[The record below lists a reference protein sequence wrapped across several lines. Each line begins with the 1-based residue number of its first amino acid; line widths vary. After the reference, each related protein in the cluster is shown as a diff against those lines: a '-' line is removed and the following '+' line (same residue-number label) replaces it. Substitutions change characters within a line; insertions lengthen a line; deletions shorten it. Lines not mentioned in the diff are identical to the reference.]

1 MFVATLFKIIYL
13 FGLFS
18 TKVALH
24 YVLRNFLIF
33 TTNWIHDKN
42 GFFSSIVYKIEQPE
56 TKEHA
61 ELIFT
66 LIF

>member
-1 MFVATLFKIIYL
+1 MFVAAIFKIVYL

-33 TTNWIHDKN
+33 TTNWIHDNN
-42 GFFSSIVYKIEQPE
+42 GFFSSIVYKIAQPE

-61 ELIFT
+61 ALIFK